1 MSDNSDVEVELY
13 EEVVGRVSYSMPH
26 ISPDPVRSQSL
37 SDEPMEQLTGRT
49 DDAVTTTF
57 TPILR
62 PALRDELATIAEEP
76 WMIGV
81 TIGG

>member
-13 EEVVGRVSYSMPH
+13 EKVVGRVSYSTPH
-26 ISPDPVRSQSL
+26 ISPDGVRSQSL
-37 SDEPMEQLTGRT
+37 SNKPTEQLTGRT

-62 PALRDELATIAEEP
+62 PTLRDELATVAE
-76 WMIGV
+76 
-81 TIGG
+81 